1 MTFTVT
7 YRAKDG
13 ALREERVEAANRA
26 ECVAECRKRGIA
38 PTGIREGGKSKG
50 RDGARPSHV
59 GAAGDNKRTTA
70 RWVAAAVVLAA
81 IAGGAWWWF
90 SARSASAPYQAPA
103 KPKVEK
109 PKGRDGARPSRVE
122 RVEPAKAKPAATPA
136 QPKKPLTNW
145 DIRHLSKDE
154 TNGLNQAEQNYWK
167 MYHPDP
173 PPDANQPAHNKG
185 KYRIF
190 KSRTDNDI
198 AFLMATE
205 PGTPVFGSGEF
216 FARGFT
222 RKFLKSLE
230 TPIVINDDDSEYDRS
245 LKQAVIDTRQELKKR
260 YDGGEDIEKIM
271 RDTRDEIQRLGQ
283 YKMQIDK
290 FIKKETSGAERK
302 GLTDNDIGEI
312 IKAANKMLEE
322 KGIAPIEPSPM
333 LRRALKLQSE
343 NGEKPQ
349 SETENKQ

>member
-13 ALREERVEAANRA
+13 ALREERVEAASRA
-26 ECVAECRKRGIA
+26 ECVAECRRRGIA
-38 PTGIREGGKSKG
+38 PTGIRETKRRDAASPKSDRPG
-50 RDGARPSHV
+50 RGAL
-59 GAAGDNKRTTA
+59 
-70 RWVAAAVVLAA
+70 VAAISVLLLS
-81 IAGGAWWWF
+81 IAGGAWWWA
-90 SARSASAPYQAPA
+90 ARPEAAPYQAEKPA

-109 PKGRDGARPSRVE
+109 PKAEKPARP
-122 RVEPAKAKPAATPA
+122 KPAVTNAEPKVA
-136 QPKKPLTNW
+136 KEAPVEQPKKPLSNW

-173 PPDANQPAHNKG
+173 PPDANQPALNKG

-190 KSRTDNDI
+190 KNRSDNDI

-222 RKFLKSLE
+222 QKFLKSLE

-245 LKQAVIDTRQELKKR
+245 LKQAVIDTRRELKR
-260 YDGGEDIEKIM
+260 LHDGGEDIEKVM
-271 RDTRDEIQRLGQ
+271 RDTRDEMQRLGQ
-283 YKMQIDK
+283 YRVQIEK
-290 FIKKETSGAERK
+290 HVKKQLSGASRK
-302 GLTDNDIGEI
+302 GLTDDDVGDI
-312 IKAANKMLEE
+312 IKAANTMLEE
-322 KGIAPIEPSPM
+322 RGIAPIEPNPI

-343 NGEKPQ
+343 IGD
-349 SETENKQ
+349 

>member
-13 ALREERVEAANRA
+13 ALRDERVEASSRA
-26 ECVAECRKRGIA
+26 ECVAEYRRRGIS
-38 PTGIREGGKSKG
+38 PTKIVEGRSGKG
-50 RDGARPSHV
+50 RDGARPSRV
-59 GAAGDNKRTTA
+59 GAEDNKRTTA
-70 RWVAAAVVLAA
+70 ILVAAVVVAVVV
-81 IAGGAWWWF
+81 IAGGVWWWYGGRG
-90 SARSASAPYQAPA
+90 ATAIPTEIPA

-109 PKGRDGARPSRVE
+109 PKGGDMARPSR
-122 RVEPAKAKPAATPA
+122 AKPPKAAVAEVA

-190 KSRTDNDI
+190 KNRTDNDI

-222 RKFLKSLE
+222 HKFLKSLE
-230 TPIVINDDDSEYDRS
+230 TPIVINNDDSEYDRA
-245 LKQAVIDTRQELKKR
+245 LKQAVIDTRRELKR
-260 YDGGEDIEKIM
+260 LYDSGEDIENVM
-271 RDTRDEIQRLGQ
+271 RDTRAEIQRLGQ
-283 YKMQIDK
+283 YKAQIEK
-290 FIKKETSGAERK
+290 LVKKGISGASRK
-302 GLTDNDIGEI
+302 GLTDNDIGDI
-312 IKAANKMLEE
+312 VKAANTMLEA
-322 KGIAPIEPSPM
+322 KGIAPIEPGPI
-333 LRRALKLQSE
+333 LRRALKLQSTI
-343 NGEKPQ
+343 GD
-349 SETENKQ
+349 

>member
-1 MTFTVT
+1 MCPTPALVWCLKPP
-7 YRAKDG
+7 RASRII
-13 ALREERVEAANRA
+13 LSSMS
-26 ECVAECRKRGIA
+26 
-38 PTGIREGGKSKG
+38 GIR
-50 RDGARPSHV
+50 H
-59 GAAGDNKRTTA
+59 
-70 RWVAAAVVLAA
+70 
-81 IAGGAWWWF
+81 
-90 SARSASAPYQAPA
+90 
-103 KPKVEK
+103 
-109 PKGRDGARPSRVE
+109 
-122 RVEPAKAKPAATPA
+122 TPA

-222 RKFLKSLE
+222 RKFLTSLE